1 MFVAHRS
8 PHGRIDQVSRSNPE
22 QAFCANASSPI
33 KVTNDLSGYDGFVQA
48 GSGNAGW
55 SGTFPSCY
63 M

>member
-22 QAFCANASSPI
+22 QAFCANASCPI